1 METLQSLSPS
11 LSINKSYTE
20 TRLHLPLLFLQKFK
34 HFCLVNFIT
43 MYISMRVKN
52 NDNLNIEH
60 PLTLYIHWPK
70 NTSSTTTPLPLAL
83 SPSHIIKNSLQLL
96 QLMVSLIQCSSH
108 SRDATVSLISAATIK
123 PFDPHHSWHV
133 PKFHSDITSSFTCRW
148 WRWRWWWWCGR

>member
-1 METLQSLSPS
+1 METLQSLSHS
-11 LSINKSYTE
+11 LSINKRYTE
-20 TRLHLPLLFLQKFK
+20 TRLHLPLLFLQKCK

-52 NDNLNIEH
+52 NDNLNIKH

-70 NTSSTTTPLPLAL
+70 NTSSTTTSLPLAL

-108 SRDATVSLISAATIK
+108 GRDATVSLISAATIK
-123 PFDPHHSWHV
+123 PFDPDHSWHV
-133 PKFHSDITSSFTCRW
+133 PKFHSDTTSSFTCRW
-148 WRWRWWWWCGR
+148 WRCRWWW

>member
-11 LSINKSYTE
+11 INKQKLHRDTVASPSFIPSKIQTFLSRQLHYNVHIHEGEKQWQPQHRTPINLVYTL
-20 TRLHLPLLFLQKFK
+20 TKK
-34 HFCLVNFIT
+34 HQQYN
-43 MYISMRVKN
+43 Y
-52 NDNLNIEH
+52 
-60 PLTLYIHWPK
+60 
-70 NTSSTTTPLPLAL
+70 TTIAL

-133 PKFHSDITSSFTCRW
+133 PKFHSDTTSSFTCRW